1 MHLYDDREDAA
12 RQLLRAMPPLTGEDV
27 VVLALPRGGVPIGA
41 VIAEVLDAPLDLI
54 LVRKV
59 GAPRNRELAIGAV
72 TGPGDAGLVV
82 NTAVARLFGMTRADV
97 DALAAPERAELER
110 RRHAYLGDMPRVP
123 VTGRTVVLVDDG
135 IATGTTM
142 RAALAS
148 LRQMQPRRVILA
160 VPVASAD
167 ALDDLRADVDTLVC
181 PEPHLHFGAVGG
193 AYRRFDQVPD
203 DEVTRLM
210 QNAVLRQKAGAAP
223 GS

>member
-1 MHLYDDREDAA
+1 MPTYDDRDDAA
-12 RQLLRAMPPLTGEDV
+12 RQLLQALPPLAHEDV

-41 VIAEVLDAPLDLI
+41 LIAEALDAPLDLI

-82 NTAVARLFGMTRADV
+82 NSSVARLFGMTRADV
-97 DALAAPERAELER
+97 DALAAPERTELER
-110 RRHAYLGDMPRVP
+110 RRRAYLGDTPRVP
-123 VTGRTVVLVDDG
+123 VAGRTVVLVDDG
-135 IATGTTM
+135 IATGTTV

-167 ALDDLRADVDTLVC
+167 ALDDLRADVDVLIC
-181 PEPHLHFGAVGG
+181 PEPHLHVGAVGG
-193 AYRRFDQVPD
+193 AYRRFEQVPD
-203 DEVTRLM
+203 ADVTRLM
-210 QNAVLRQKAGAAP
+210 HAAILRQKTGADP

>member
-1 MHLYDDREDAA
+1 MPIYDDREDAA
-12 RQLLRAMPPLTGEDV
+12 RQLLSALPPLADEDV

-41 VIAEVLDAPLDLI
+41 VIAEALDAPLDLI

-82 NTAVARLFGMTRADV
+82 NTPVARLFGMTRADV
-97 DALAAPERAELER
+97 DALAAPERTELER
-110 RRHAYLGDMPRVP
+110 RRRAYLGDKAPVP

-135 IATGTTM
+135 IATGTTL

-148 LRQMQPRRVILA
+148 LRQMKPRRVILA

-167 ALDDLRADVDTLVC
+167 VLDALQAEVDMLIC

-203 DEVTRLM
+203 DEVIRLM
-210 QNAVLRQKAGAAP
+210 QNAALRQRKADERQN
-223 GS
+223 